1 MADLPAAPFRS
12 QSRFARPQVVF
23 LSQPVDHD
31 YAGLVQTGNHTHRT
45 RQFILNKRLKSIS
58 FNENN
63 KGQLSDVWLYKED
76 SRREEKRLSF
86 CVHQVLC
93 IRLCQPCQEA
103 CHCSEAR
110 QPWCHPPLFMFYSTP
125 SLSWQPSMFSPPQNH
140 DSSLWSP
147 FLHLITSFS
156 PCKVIL
162 QVEVGRLGLWTGNWL
177 VRGFSLNPCS
187 PQGLKPEGLLKRCA
201 ADVQLLLIQKDC
213 RLGILSAPSSRQRLL
228 CPVNA
233 VRVS

>member
-1 MADLPAAPFRS
+1 MQPKQPIRVCVNGIINVIDNTNTNTHTYCTMADLPAAPFRS

-45 RQFILNKRLKSIS
+45 RQFILNKRLRSIS

-63 KGQLSDVWLYKED
+63 KGQLSDVWLYKKD
-76 SRREEKRLSF
+76 CRREEKRLSF

-110 QPWCHPPLFMFYSTP
+110 ESWCHPPLFMFYSTP
-125 SLSWQPSMFSPPQNH
+125 SLSWQPSMFSPPKPWFF
-140 DSSLWSP
+140 SLV
-147 FLHLITSFS
+147 SFS
-156 PCKVIL
+156 PPHHL
-162 QVEVGRLGLWTGNWL
+162 FFTM
-177 VRGFSLNPCS
+177 
-187 PQGLKPEGLLKRCA
+187 
-201 ADVQLLLIQKDC
+201 
-213 RLGILSAPSSRQRLL
+213 
-228 CPVNA
+228 
-233 VRVS
+233 

>member
-1 MADLPAAPFRS
+1 MQPKQPIRVCVNGIINVIDNTNTNTHTYCTMADLPAAPFRS

-45 RQFILNKRLKSIS
+45 RQFILNKRLRS

-63 KGQLSDVWLYKED
+63 KGQLSDVWLYKQD

-110 QPWCHPPLFMFYSTP
+110 EPWCHPPLFMFYSTP
-125 SLSWQPSMFSPPQNH
+125 SLPWQPSMFSPPQ
-140 DSSLWSP
+140 
-147 FLHLITSFS
+147 TM
-156 PCKVIL
+156 IL
-162 QVEVGRLGLWTGNWL
+162 L
-177 VRGFSLNPCS
+177 F
-187 PQGLKPEGLLKRCA
+187 GLLF
-201 ADVQLLLIQKDC
+201 
-213 RLGILSAPSSRQRLL
+213 STSSPLFHHVKWFSRWKL
-228 CPVNA
+228 A
-233 VRVS
+233 V